1 MLAVISLLGVL
12 PMAIAGKIHPHV
24 GMHVMSRPKPVANKA
39 ASVAL
44 AKPHKI
50 SWLDRAAVG
59 IALSEQATHC
69 SRKIRAA
76 SFNFRCL
83 ENS

>member
-39 ASVAL
+39 ASVIL

-59 IALSEQATHC
+59 IVLSEQATPLF
-69 SRKIRAA
+69 SQ
-76 SFNFRCL
+76 
-83 ENS
+83 NSSNRLI